1 MNFAIKPHEI
11 FKKTTLYNNN
21 NNTLLNDIDLNL
33 EKINIYQLLDNKEL
47 KNNDFKV
54 IDDNIYK
61 YFLDF
66 NKNIPKVL
74 YNNNTKK
81 RRRNRTNKNKKV
93 KTAKNKLQYKRT

>member
-21 NNTLLNDIDLNL
+21 NKLLNDIDLNL

-93 KTAKNKLQYKRT
+93 KTVKNKLQYKRT

>member
-21 NNTLLNDIDLNL
+21 KLLNDIDLNL
-33 EKINIYQLLDNKEL
+33 EKINIYQLLDSKEL

-93 KTAKNKLQYKRT
+93 KTAKNKLQYKRP